1 LVSIAVVL
9 VLCVGGSV
17 AIFLAAQNKADDI
30 TDDVQRALAT
40 PTATVPAEDPT
51 TDPTGSS
58 SGGIKIVEPKTL
70 GGRPKLT
77 DAQFAGIADQLKTGL
92 AEVPDAGNTV
102 GALYGTV
109 EKQNIVV
116 IAGAEA
122 PIEDPEKELD
132 GTFLG
137 AGIGGLKVTGITTV
151 SPSPFSGAAKC
162 GNANASGVKMA
173 MCGWADEGSVGW
185 IIWYFKSAS
194 QVKSEF
200 PKLRAQIEKS
210 S

>member
-1 LVSIAVVL
+1 
-9 VLCVGGSV
+9 
-17 AIFLAAQNKADDI
+17 
-30 TDDVQRALAT
+30 VQRALAT